1 MGRVPARSRAWGPRG
16 DTPVPTR
23 SVSLPAPWRP
33 YSCASTHNAG
43 FVLGQ
48 ALPRRHEGV
57 FCVRGERGVPPGCS
71 GGVGRAVPS
80 RAEQPGAVL
89 LFRPRCGHRAAFQLS
104 PCPPGAA
111 GSGGDEFVGSQPAL
125 GPCFVL
131 GRGARSWGASVG
143 MEQVRSRSGAG
154 PAFPVF
160 LGPACPVPAGFPA
173 PRDLPSPGAGC
184 CDIPCALAQ
193 QGETEARRRPGAAGV
208 RGGPD
213 GTVGAS
219 SCPPC
224 RSGMR
229 RVPVQCERG
238 DGGTGHGDSK
248 PPWHGHPRAGRG
260 LCPYKSLSRGVTRG
274 PWGPSPS
281 PLFAAARGLPGF
293 PWRPAAFS
301 LSPFFLPFSISR
313 RRGPAGARPH
323 RGAAGRDKLFGKR
336 LLQAGRYIMSH
347 KAWMKT
353 VPTENCDVLMTFPDT
368 TDDHTLLWLLNHI
381 RLGIPELIVQVRHH
395 KHTRVYAFFVTATY
409 ESLLRGADEIGLR
422 KPVKAEFGGGMRS
435 FSCEEDYIYENIEN
449 ELYFFTSQERQNIIR
464 YWLENLR
471 AKQGEALHNIHFLEG
486 QPIIPELAARGV
498 IQQVFPLHEQR
509 ILKRLMK
516 SWVQAICEAQPLDEI
531 CDYFGVKIA
540 MYFAWLG
547 FYTSAMVYPA
557 VFGSI
562 LYTFTESDQ
571 TSQDICCVVFAIF
584 NVIWATLFLEEWKRR
599 GAEFAY
605 KWGTLDTPAESIE
618 EPRPQFRGI
627 KRISPVTSAEEFYY
641 PPWKRLLF
649 QCLVSLPVC
658 LACLSFV
665 FLVMLGCF
673 QLQEFV
679 LSIKELPRIIRFLP
693 KIVLAVIV
701 TTCDEVY
708 KKIAYWLNDMENYRL
723 QSAYEKHLIIKIVLL
738 LLIFSLSQ
746 SLMRQLK
753 EALLP
758 FIFLHLHLSLI
769 FFKGL
774 LGFCWRLGV
783 SKMLATLLITRQ
795 FLQNVKEVS
804 QPHLYRRLRRGDL
817 SLRSLREVAH
827 AVLRLLARP
836 RSPPAPGAAPEGSRG
851 EKKCLNGGCGVPE
864 EEEEEEER
872 RESDS
877 EDESA
882 LDCGLKLKKVSFIE
896 KAERRGTE
904 PGGPEDESFLE
915 EGSPTMVEKGM
926 DPASVFELGED
937 EDDAEGP
944 PGSPVK
950 AAEPVAVLRG
960 GRRRRAAESREEEE
974 GEEEGRKR
982 NRASWIDPPEEDYST
997 QLTQAE
1003 VESCMKKYE
1012 DTFQD
1017 YQEMFIQF
1025 GYVVLFSSAF
1035 PLAAMCALV
1044 NNVIEIRSDAF
1055 KLCTGLQRPFGQRV
1069 ESIGQWQKVMEAMGV
1084 LAIVVN
1090 CYLIAQCGQLQRL
1103 FPWLSPEGAI
1113 ISVVVLEHFALLL
1126 KYVIQVAIPDIPAW
1140 VAEEMAKL
1148 EYQRR
1153 EAFKKHERQAQH
1165 HFQQQQRRKREEE
1178 ERQRHAEYQA
1188 RKERESNRDEAKP
1201 EAAGQD
1207 PAHEKSQGK
1216 GKGSGGTS
1224 HGSDKPKRPSSL
1236 LATNNV
1242 MKLKQIIPLQGKF
1255 LSGGAGA
1262 GSTAAA
1268 RSPQSPTGSDNKLP
1282 GFLSFKFLKSPET
1295 KRDAG
1300 TEKVQSPTK
1309 PFNPGKLF
1317 NFGKS
1322 EGASGN
1328 GAAATASPQPRPGP
1342 STDGGE
1348 RPGPSKSHLNGVP
1361 EDGGREEPEPRAEE
1375 ESGGYKL

>member
-1 MGRVPARSRAWGPRG
+1 MPEPPA
-16 DTPVPTR
+16 
-23 SVSLPAPWRP
+23 APHDGER
-33 YSCASTHNAG
+33 
-43 FVLGQ
+43 
-48 ALPRRHEGV
+48 PRRA
-57 FCVRGERGVPPGCS
+57 PPGDERTEPAAP
-71 GGVGRAVPS
+71 GGV
-80 RAEQPGAVL
+80 L
-89 LFRPRCGHRAAFQLS
+89 
-104 PCPPGAA
+104 
-111 GSGGDEFVGSQPAL
+111 
-125 GPCFVL
+125 
-131 GRGARSWGASVG
+131 
-143 MEQVRSRSGAG
+143 
-154 PAFPVF
+154 
-160 LGPACPVPAGFPA
+160 
-173 PRDLPSPGAGC
+173 
-184 CDIPCALAQ
+184 
-193 QGETEARRRPGAAGV
+193 
-208 RGGPD
+208 
-213 GTVGAS
+213 
-219 SCPPC
+219 
-224 RSGMR
+224 
-229 RVPVQCERG
+229 
-238 DGGTGHGDSK
+238 
-248 PPWHGHPRAGRG
+248 
-260 LCPYKSLSRGVTRG
+260 
-274 PWGPSPS
+274 
-281 PLFAAARGLPGF
+281 
-293 PWRPAAFS
+293 
-301 LSPFFLPFSISR
+301 
-313 RRGPAGARPH
+313 
-323 RGAAGRDKLFGKR
+323 DKLFGKR

-395 KHTRVYAFFVTATY
+395 KHTRAYAFFVTATY

-584 NVIWATLFLEEWKRR
+584 NVVWATLFLEEWKRR

-618 EPRPQFRGI
+618 EPRPQFRGV

-665 FLVMLGCF
+665 FLIMLGCF
-673 QLQEFV
+673 QLQELV
-679 LSIKELPRIIRFLP
+679 LSIKELPRILRFLP

-723 QSAYEKHLIIKIVLL
+723 QSAYEKHLIIKIVLFQFVNSYLSLFYIGFYLKDMERLKEL

-746 SLMRQLK
+746 SLVRQLK

-758 FIFLHLHLSLI
+758 FILLHLHLSLI
-769 FFKGL
+769 FLKGL

-804 QPHLYRRLRRGDL
+804 QPHLYRRLRRGEL
-817 SLRSLREVAH
+817 SLRNLRELSH
-827 AVLRLLARP
+827 TILRLLAQP
-836 RSPPAPGAAPEGSRG
+836 RAPPAAGAAHEGPRG

-904 PGGPEDESFLE
+904 PCGTEEESFLE

-926 DPASVFELGED
+926 DPASVFELADD
-937 EDDAEGP
+937 EEDAEGP
-944 PGSPVK
+944 SGSPAK
-950 AAEPVAVLRG
+950 AAVPATGPRVT
-960 GRRRRAAESREEEE
+960 RRRREEDE
-974 GEEEGRKR
+974 GEEEGRR
-982 NRASWIDPPEEDYST
+982 QNRASWIDPPEEDYST

-1044 NNVIEIRSDAF
+1044 NNIIEIRSDAF

-1188 RKERESNRDEAKP
+1188 RKEREANRDEAKA

-1207 PAHEKSQGK
+1207 PAHDKSQSK
-1216 GKGSGGTS
+1216 GKGSGGS
-1224 HGSDKPKRPSSL
+1224 SAHGSDKPKRPSSL

-1255 LSGGAGA
+1255 LSGGTGA
-1262 GSTAAA
+1262 GSTAA
-1268 RSPQSPTGSDNKLP
+1268 RSPQSPTSSDNKLP

-1295 KRDAG
+1295 KRDAA

-1322 EGASGN
+1322 EGTGGN
-1328 GAAATASPQPRPGP
+1328 GATASPQPRAGP
-1342 STDGGE
+1342 SADGGE
-1348 RPGPSKSHLNGVP
+1348 RPGPSKSHLNGAP
-1361 EDGGREEPEPRAEE
+1361 EDGAREEPEPRAEE
-1375 ESGGYKL
+1375 ESGGYRL

>member
-1 MGRVPARSRAWGPRG
+1 MPEPPAAAQEGERPPRRPPPAA
-16 DTPVPTR
+16 DERTEP
-23 SVSLPAPWRP
+23 PAP
-33 YSCASTHNAG
+33 
-43 FVLGQ
+43 
-48 ALPRRHEGV
+48 
-57 FCVRGERGVPPGCS
+57 
-71 GGVGRAVPS
+71 
-80 RAEQPGAVL
+80 
-89 LFRPRCGHRAAFQLS
+89 
-104 PCPPGAA
+104 
-111 GSGGDEFVGSQPAL
+111 
-125 GPCFVL
+125 
-131 GRGARSWGASVG
+131 
-143 MEQVRSRSGAG
+143 
-154 PAFPVF
+154 
-160 LGPACPVPAGFPA
+160 
-173 PRDLPSPGAGC
+173 
-184 CDIPCALAQ
+184 
-193 QGETEARRRPGAAGV
+193 AGV
-208 RGGPD
+208 
-213 GTVGAS
+213 
-219 SCPPC
+219 
-224 RSGMR
+224 
-229 RVPVQCERG
+229 
-238 DGGTGHGDSK
+238 
-248 PPWHGHPRAGRG
+248 
-260 LCPYKSLSRGVTRG
+260 L
-274 PWGPSPS
+274 
-281 PLFAAARGLPGF
+281 
-293 PWRPAAFS
+293 
-301 LSPFFLPFSISR
+301 
-313 RRGPAGARPH
+313 
-323 RGAAGRDKLFGKR
+323 DKLFGKR

-723 QSAYEKHLIIKIVLL
+723 QSAYEKHLIIKIVLFQFVNSYLSLFYIGFYLKDMERLKEL

-836 RSPPAPGAAPEGSRG
+836 RGPPAPGAAPEGSRG

-1153 EAFKKHERQAQH
+1153 EAFKHERQAQH